1 MEKLDLKTELKPL
14 YAAKAGRPSLVTV
27 PALSFLM
34 VDGRGDP
41 NSAQSYGEAVSA
53 LYALAYGLKFQS
65 KAAGRDF
72 AVMPLEGLWW
82 SEHPTDFATGRKD
95 RWQWT
100 MMLAQPDW
108 ISAEM
113 LKTVRAATQRK
124 KALPGLD
131 LVRLE
136 RFEEGPAAQ
145 VLHVGPYGA
154 ENPTIVALHA
164 FIAEQN
170 LGLCGKHHEIYPS
183 MPGRVAPDKLKTI
196 IRQPVARR

>member
-1 MEKLDLKTELKPL
+1 MEKLDLKTQLKPL
-14 YAAKAGRPSLVTV
+14 YAAKARRPSLVTV

-34 VDGRGDP
+34 VDGTGDP
-41 NSAQSYGEAVSA
+41 NTDKSYGEAVSA
-53 LYALAYGLKFQS
+53 LYALGYGLKFQS
-65 KAAGRDF
+65 KAAGRDI

-82 SEHPTDFATGRKD
+82 SDDPADFTTGRKD

-113 LKTVRAATQRK
+113 LETVRAATQRK
-124 KALPGLD
+124 KALPRLE

-164 FIAEQN
+164 FIAEQK
-170 LGLCGKHHEIYPS
+170 LGLGGKHHEIYLS

-196 IRQPVARR
+196 IRQPVERR